1 MIPVILVE
9 TILYFVSVRHGI
21 ERAERINYRMI
32 KVNIETDDQN
42 NEMFS
47 TDDED
52 YENLKAKFLIILE
65 ILLEIVQKNLN
76 FFLFLHLY

>member
-1 MIPVILVE
+1 MIPVILVQ

-52 YENLKAKFLIILE
+52 YGEF
-65 ILLEIVQKNLN
+65 
-76 FFLFLHLY
+76 